1 MLRLPAE
8 TRIFA
13 MTKPV
18 HGRKELDG
26 LVRLVRTQ
34 LGKDP
39 FTGDLFVFFNKR
51 WDRVK
56 LLVWDRNGFWLVV
69 KRLERGRFE
78 RIDLKEPMVELDRS
92 QLAMLLEGID
102 TRTWR
107 FGRNFEREV
116 RISSRDDEGEQ
127 SRTSE

>member
-1 MLRLPAE
+1 
-8 TRIFA
+8 

-18 HGRKELDG
+18 LGSQGIDG
-26 LVRLVRTQ
+26 LARLVRTQ

-39 FTGDLFVFFNKR
+39 LTGDLFVFFTSG

-56 LLVWDRNGFWLVV
+56 LLVWDRNGFWLVT

-78 RIDLKEPMVELDRS
+78 RIDLDEPVVELDRA

-127 SRTSE
+127 ARAPG

>member
-1 MLRLPAE
+1 VLRLPAE

-13 MTKPV
+13 MTRPV
-18 HGRKELDG
+18 AGSKGIDG
-26 LVRLVRTQ
+26 LARLVRTQ
-34 LGKDP
+34 LGRDP
-39 FTGDLFVFFNKR
+39 LTGDLFVFFTSG

-56 LLVWDRNGFWLVV
+56 LLVWDRNGFWLVT

-78 RIDLKEPMVELDRS
+78 RIDLDEPVVELDRA

-127 SRTSE
+127 ARAPG